1 MDAKQAETD
10 QATPEKYPVLLEDTI
25 ERDPRK
31 LYKWIVFTNLL
42 SGKFFPLTEDKQND
56 TEVKALC
63 IMLSRRE
70 TTVPNFLAC
79 VADLDLFFKEDLG
92 PAFANLEIPTPR
104 HLPDTLKRIKSEPN
118 WRAVF
123 NKPKKVKEQRE
134 NPAESERDR
143 SPQRTNKDVDE

>member
-1 MDAKQAETD
+1 MDTKQAEPT
-10 QATPEKYPVLLEDTI
+10 QTIPEKYPMSLEDTI

-31 LYKWIVFTNLL
+31 LYKWIVSMNLS
-42 SGKFFPLTEDKQND
+42 SGQFFPLTEEKQND
-56 TEVKALC
+56 TEVKLLC

-79 VADLDLFFKEDLG
+79 VMDLDLFFKEDLG

-104 HLPDTLKRIKSEPN
+104 LLIETMKRIDAEPN

-123 NKPKKVKEQRE
+123 NKPKKMKNQPETPVEDK
-134 NPAESERDR
+134 RDR
-143 SPQRTNKDVDE
+143 SPKHDNGNVDK